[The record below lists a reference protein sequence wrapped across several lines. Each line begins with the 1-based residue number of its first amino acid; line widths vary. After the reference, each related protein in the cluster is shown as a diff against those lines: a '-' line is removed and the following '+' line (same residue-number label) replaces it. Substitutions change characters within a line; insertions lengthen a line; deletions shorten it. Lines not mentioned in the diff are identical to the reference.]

1 VARLASKDQLDEILN
16 DCIDRLARGET
27 TDSCVTAYPE
37 HTKELE
43 PLLAVAAA
51 TLKAARLTTYSA
63 EAKARG
69 LRKLNEAVTARPRR
83 RAAPLGW
90 FGWRSPMARPLV
102 VGVAVVL
109 FATSLAMGADAAT
122 SDSVPGD
129 LLYWVKSSREN
140 ISLMVPRSDMSR
152 AQEHARLADERSR
165 EMDRQMGRGNFV
177 EAERNSSRLR
187 SHLNRSAQLVGLT
200 MSTNPIEMP
209 TRTMPPV
216 VQQDRYE
223 LTARLQQN
231 RIVFRTIM
239 LARLPSA
246 LPSERR
252 MIIQMMREQ
261 ELVYRILI
269 TVLQSDGAATWAPF
283 YRIEAPL
290 PAGR

>member
-1 VARLASKDQLDEILN
+1 MAGNEHLDEILD
-16 DCIDRLARGET
+16 DCINRLARGET
-27 TDSCVTAYPE
+27 ADSCIAAYPE
-37 HTKELE
+37 DALELE

-51 TLKAARLTTYSA
+51 TLKAARSATYSA
-63 EAKARG
+63 EAKTRG
-69 LRKLNEAVTARPRR
+69 LRKLNEAVSARPRR
-83 RAAPLGW
+83 RAVPLGW

-109 FATSLAMGADAAT
+109 FATSLAMGADAAA

-140 ISLMVPRSDMSR
+140 ISLMVPRSDMSK
-152 AQEHARLADERSR
+152 AQKHARLADERSR
-165 EMDRQMGRGNFV
+165 EMDRLMDRGKYV

-187 SHLNRSAQLVGLT
+187 NHLSRSAQLVGLT

-209 TRTMPPV
+209 TRTMGPAFR
-216 VQQDRYE
+216 QDRYQ
-223 LTARLQQN
+223 LAARLQQN

-246 LPSERR
+246 PPGERR
-252 MIIQMMREQ
+252 MIVQMMHEQ

-269 TVLQSDGAATWAPF
+269 TVLESDGAATWAPF